1 MPEQRIM
8 EYALSIVRDK
18 ALKKHAPHMAGR
30 MGSQHGWHHATDT
43 HRALSWQPKTP
54 LPEGAYRLDQVGCPP
69 DTGGPRYPQI
79 GRVNTCILGD
89 TRKPIPTP
97 NFTGISIKSGVIGIP
112 LDADKPLVIL
122 SPVGDGD
129 AGYIYINAAYLPP
142 EWLLEGVWT
151 IAPDGRPE
159 SQPLTITG
167 EYAGIRYSY
176 CVMPM
181 AIAKREAKS

>member
-8 EYALSIVRDK
+8 KYALSIVRDK

-30 MGSQHGWHHATDT
+30 MGSQHGWHHVTDT
-43 HRALSWQPKTP
+43 HRALSWQPKSP
-54 LPEGAYRLDQVGCPP
+54 LPDGTYRLDQVGCPP
-69 DTGGPRYPQI
+69 DTDGPRYPQI
-79 GRVNTCILGD
+79 ERVNTCILGD

-97 NFTGISIKSGVIGIP
+97 NFAGISIKSGIIGIP

-122 SPVGDGD
+122 SSKDDGD
-129 AGYIYINAAYLPP
+129 AGYLYIDAAYLPP
-142 EWLLEGVWT
+142 EWLLDGVW
-151 IAPDGRPE
+151 AVASDGRPE

-176 CVMPM
+176 CVMLK
-181 AIAKREAKS
+181 AIARRGVKS